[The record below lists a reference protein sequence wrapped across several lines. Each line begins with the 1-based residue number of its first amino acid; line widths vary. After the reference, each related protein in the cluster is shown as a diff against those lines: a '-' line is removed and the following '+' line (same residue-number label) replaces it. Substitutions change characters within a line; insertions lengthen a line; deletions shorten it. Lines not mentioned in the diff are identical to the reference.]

1 MDGEFSGGL
10 NCKSKGLCR
19 RIRKIR
25 PGKVDAQD
33 SGKLPRFVGANPHNP
48 TMKQLCAAGFTGT
61 LLLFLFSQCNILGKN
76 LNNADL
82 ARFKASNQIYLDS
95 MARSASQQ
103 AAMGFADSARLIS
116 QNLIIGL
123 KGVMDTLDPDFK
135 KLEYRIAALGK
146 MSRIQLDSL
155 GQTLEARLDG
165 LKDNVKDEE
174 LKKFLISIIEESTGS
189 LKKQTKSM
197 LSDMIQKAL
206 DDFDAETA
214 REKVQLIVRGA
225 LDDSTQV
232 LAQELVHSALQPT
245 VDSIMGRIEKLVRK
259 DVPFVQRQAQ
269 QLLIALG
276 LVAIAIIG
284 WFWYQRRRY
293 ARLVGLLTYQIDKI
307 PSQELY
313 DELTKR
319 IRNEAQQ
326 AELEPLLRQTLKEQ
340 GINE

>member
-1 MDGEFSGGL
+1 
-10 NCKSKGLCR
+10 
-19 RIRKIR
+19 
-25 PGKVDAQD
+25 
-33 SGKLPRFVGANPHNP
+33 
-48 TMKQLCAAGFTGT
+48 MKQFFAARWIGILFAFS
-61 LLLFLFSQCNILGKN
+61 LLFTLSQCHILGKN

-82 ARFKASNQIYLDS
+82 SRFKAANQVHLDS
-95 MARSASQQ
+95 MARSASRQ
-103 AAMGFADSARLIS
+103 AALGFADSAQLIS

-135 KLEYRIAALGK
+135 KLERRIADLGG
-146 MSRIQLDSL
+146 MSRKQLDSL
-155 GQTLEARLDG
+155 GHTLELRLNG
-165 LKDNVKDEE
+165 LKNNIQDDE
-174 LKKFLISIIEESTGS
+174 LKKYLIGMIEESTGS
-189 LKKQTKSM
+189 LKKQTKTM

-206 DDFDAETA
+206 NDFDAETA
-214 REKVQLIVRGA
+214 REKVQLIIRGA

-259 DVPFVQRQAQ
+259 DVPFVQRKAQ
-269 QLLIALG
+269 QILIVLGLIAM
-276 LVAIAIIG
+276 AIIG

-319 IRNEAQQ
+319 IRSEAQQ